1 MDTDP
6 PSWENDYARRGR
18 LWGGV
23 TGRLPELPPGSSV
36 LELGCGDGKTLAA
49 MAERRWNV
57 TALDIS
63 PTAVRMSRARFGTTG
78 TRLLVADAR
87 SLPLRDGSFD
97 AAFLFHIT
105 GHLLADGRARIA
117 AETSRVLRDGG
128 LLFFRAFSTEDMRA
142 GKGTEVEEHTYRRGD
157 AILTHYFTAEETAD
171 LFSMLTPVSVQTH
184 RWQMRIRG
192 NDYPRVELEAL
203 FRKNR

>member
-1 MDTDP
+1 MDTGFAP
-6 PSWENDYARRGR
+6 WENDYARRGR

-23 TGRLPELPPGSSV
+23 TQRLPELPPGSSV

-49 MAERRWNV
+49 MAEQRWV
-57 TALDIS
+57 ITALDIS
-63 PTAVRMSRARFGTTG
+63 PSAVGMSRTRFGASG
-78 TRLLVADAR
+78 TRLLVADAC
-87 SLPLRDGSFD
+87 SLPLRDGCFD
-97 AAFLFHIT
+97 AVFLFHIA

-117 AETSRVLRDGG
+117 AETSRVLRDRG

-142 GKGTEVEEHTYRRGD
+142 GKGTEVEERTYRRGD

-171 LFSMLTPVSVQTH
+171 LFSMLTPVRVQTH

-192 NDYPRVELEAL
+192 KDYPRVEIEAV
-203 FRKNR
+203 FRKAG